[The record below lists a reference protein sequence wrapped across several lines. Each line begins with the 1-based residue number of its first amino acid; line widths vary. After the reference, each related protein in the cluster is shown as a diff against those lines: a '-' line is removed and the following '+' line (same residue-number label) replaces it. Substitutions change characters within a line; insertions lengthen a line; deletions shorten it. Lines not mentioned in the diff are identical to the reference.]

1 MTQIAGLHAA
11 LPTPFTADGA
21 SLAETAFADLVR
33 RNIDAGLDGLYV
45 GGSTGESFLMSPQER
60 ARSYAVVAEAAAGDC
75 ALIAHVGD
83 VNPAV
88 SLHLAKEAAR
98 LGYHA
103 VSAVPPFY
111 FGYTFAELK
120 AHYATLAAATD
131 LPFIIYNI
139 PKLTGVTL
147 STAQL
152 VELMSLPN
160 VVGVKNTASD
170 YYAFEQ
176 IRRAAPDKILLNGF
190 DETLLAGYAMGG
202 DGGIGSTYN
211 VQPGQVLKL
220 RDAHADGDMDTAR
233 AVQGEINGLIDAI
246 VAARVFPAIKYI
258 LELQGLP
265 VGPCRA
271 PFLPLSAA
279 EKKGLDEAV
288 ATYLS
293 EPAPTPASARG

>member
-1 MTQIAGLHAA
+1 MTELAGLHAA

-21 SLAETAFADLVR
+21 KIAETAFADLVR
-33 RNIDAGLDGLYV
+33 RNLDAGLDGLYV
-45 GGSTGESFLMSPQER
+45 GGSTGESFLLTPEER
-60 ARSYAVVAEAAAGDC
+60 IRSLEVVAEAAAGRG

-83 VNPAV
+83 VNPTVAIR
-88 SLHLAKEAAR
+88 LAKEAAR
-98 LGYHA
+98 IGYHG

-120 AHYATLAAATD
+120 AYYTTLAGTTD

-152 VELMSLPN
+152 VELLSLPN

-211 VQPGQVLKL
+211 VQPDKVQML
-220 RDAHADGDMDTAR
+220 RDAHAAGDMTAAR
-233 AVQGEINGLIDAI
+233 ALQGEINGLIDAI

-279 EKKGLDEAV
+279 EKKGLDEA
-288 ATYLS
+288 ASTYLS
-293 EPAPTPASARG
+293 QSTAALRSA